1 MKKRWLK
8 PLGVSVLTSLT
19 ISACFFAVLWMII
32 HHSGFPTKLQLIARV
47 ARILALPR
55 GTPDTQDR
63 DRSRVQYSTNLALFG
78 PIPEDG
84 SGVLG
89 RLWVV
94 DADGQ
99 SLASSTTNPVPRD
112 AIPLLTQLD
121 RALDAPVKFKV
132 GSFPHKTQF
141 FLMPIPGQ
149 PTHTLVIHD
158 LQRGPVRTWV
168 KSLMIAVLVSTLLIS
183 LTTWKLLAW
192 MFQQRSRDVRTLMQ
206 RMAAGELSARLPV
219 DQMERSLGLPEDF
232 NQMANEIE
240 LLVQKVRQIEASKL
254 QLIRN
259 LAHDLRTPLTSL
271 RTAAE
276 ALYQNRDKLETRD
289 FESLTQVTYSES
301 IYLGRLVEDLLFMAE
316 LKSQDPIKKPLE
328 LVSRAR
334 TIIEQRQILLKN
346 SNLKLTLH
354 AEHPELHHLISDL
367 HWSRL
372 LTNLLENSERHA
384 ESEVNVRINAQED
397 GFRLEVLDDGP
408 GLSQD
413 QLEKY
418 GIERFTEARG
428 AGSSMRFGLG
438 AVIIRSLIESSGGT
452 LTVRNRIEG
461 GLHIRA
467 DFNHS
472 QGARDG
478 PPSLSFR
485 TQSDK

>member
-8 PLGVSVLTSLT
+8 PLFVSVLTSLV

-32 HHSGFPTKLQLIARV
+32 QHSGFPTKVQMIARV

-55 GTPDTQDR
+55 GTPDIQDR
-63 DRSRVQYSTNLALFG
+63 DRSRAQYSTNLALFG

-89 RLWVV
+89 KLWVV

-121 RALDAPVKFKV
+121 RTLEAPVAFKV
-132 GSFPHKTQF
+132 GSFLHQTQF
-141 FLMPIPGQ
+141 YLMPIPGQ
-149 PTHTLVIHD
+149 PTHTLLIHD

-183 LTTWKLLAW
+183 LTIWRLLAYL
-192 MFQQRSRDVRTLMQ
+192 FQQRSRDVRTLMQ

-219 DQMERSLGLPEDF
+219 DPMERSLGLPEDF

-240 LLVQKVRQIEASKL
+240 LLVQKIRQIEASKL

-276 ALYQNRDKLETRD
+276 ALYQNREGLGARD
-289 FESLTQVTYSES
+289 FDSLTQVTYSES
-301 IYLGRLVEDLLFMAE
+301 IYLGRLVDDLLFMAE
-316 LKSQDPIKKPLE
+316 LKSQDPIKKPME
-328 LVSRAR
+328 LVAKTRA
-334 TIIEQRQILLKN
+334 IIEQRRVLPKN
-346 SNLKLTLH
+346 SKLKLTLH
-354 AEHPELHHLISDL
+354 SEQPELHHLISDL

-384 ESEVNVRINAQED
+384 ESEVNVRMNAQED
-397 GFRLEVLDDGP
+397 GFSLEVFDDGP

-413 QLEKY
+413 ELKRY

-428 AGSSMRFGLG
+428 ADSGTRFGLG
-438 AVIIRSLIESSGGT
+438 SVIVRSLIESSGGT
-452 LTVRNRIEG
+452 LTVSNRIEG

-467 DFNHS
+467 DFKNS
-472 QGARDG
+472 QRMLEGSH
-478 PPSLSFR
+478 PLSF
-485 TQSDK
+485 K